1 MIRKL
6 AKILAAVAVVAAMG
20 TAFAPAPADA
30 GPTKCWRGAGGGWY
44 CY

>member
-1 MIRKL
+1 MIRTFT
-6 AKILAAVAVVAAMG
+6 KILAAIAVVAAIG
-20 TAFAPAPADA
+20 ASFAPTQADA